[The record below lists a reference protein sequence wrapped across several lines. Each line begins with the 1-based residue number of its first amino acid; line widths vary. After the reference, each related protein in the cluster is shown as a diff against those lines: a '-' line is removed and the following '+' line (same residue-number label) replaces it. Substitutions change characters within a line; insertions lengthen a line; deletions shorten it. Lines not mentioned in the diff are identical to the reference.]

1 MNFAWRIYRRLAQAF
16 PHEFKVAYGT
26 EVLQLGEDAIKDLA
40 KRHGT
45 AGLIRLLADI
55 AIRVPLEYFSELRG
69 DLRYALRALLKSP
82 GFALVGIIS
91 MGLSIGLTTNVYSS
105 KWAVLFRDLPA
116 AANAKYLAILEKP
129 VSYYY
134 IEQFREQKNLFAGVA
149 AFQIGVPFNIT
160 FQGAGNA
167 KPQRIF
173 GQLVS
178 PDYFS
183 VLGVQPQRGRV
194 FSPDL
199 DKPGDTPPVV
209 ITDRFWRNH
218 LNSSPDAV
226 GQTLRL
232 NGQLATIVG
241 ITPEDFNGAFSVM
254 PAELF
259 VPTTAPPA
267 LAPELAN
274 DVLHQRN
281 AKEFLALIC
290 MAPGVTIDSA
300 EAALDAITR
309 RLDDQ
314 DPSLPPR
321 TDKARRVTLLPAG
334 TRVPLP
340 RELRIVLLGFF
351 LLLTGL
357 VMTLACTNLANML
370 IARGANRRKEL
381 AIRLAIGAG
390 RFRLIR
396 QMMAEGILLSLLGG
410 AAGLALAYA
419 LTVLT
424 MRFAPR
430 TGVPVETNFSLD
442 WHAALFAFGLALLCG
457 VGFSLA
463 PALQATKADLT
474 PALKEGSALQLP
486 GYRRFGLRNL
496 LMVAQVAASLMLL
509 LITGFLVIGISRDSS
524 VQTKFDPST
533 MYLLSID
540 PVRDGYTPE
549 KAQALFEKLPE
560 RLKTAGATR
569 GIAFA
574 AQAPF
579 TIVDADEATQ
589 MTAEDAGNSSRVQQ
603 PVIQETVGAGY
614 FALLSEPM
622 LAGREFED
630 RDQRSPAERSPAD
643 ASKPSSL
650 SPGLPPSAMPKVLP
664 AVLNETAAH
673 GFFGNGNALGKRIH
687 DDQHSYEVVGVVR
700 NLKNGIGIS
709 QSVMYLPLTPRDF
722 VRAPADGITIMVRT
736 DADSLGGP
744 TAGSTAG
751 PVSGKDALGS
761 IRSEVALIDPNLNL
775 FHVQTLGEYLDR
787 SRASTRF
794 AVQTYG
800 GIGVFGLVL
809 AAIGLAGITA
819 YSVAQR
825 RKEIAIR
832 TALGASRAQVLRL
845 VLREGTAL
853 VSVGTVLGF
862 LGAMAVAK
870 LLSALTSVF
879 VEAFKIGT
887 NDLRL
892 LLGAPLLLA
901 AVTMLACY
909 LPART
914 SVKIDPL
921 KALRQE

>member
-1 MNFAWRIYRRLAQAF
+1 MNFAWRIYRLLAQAF
-16 PHEFKVAYGT
+16 PHEFKLAYGT
-26 EVLQLGEDAIKDLA
+26 DVLQLGEDSIKDIA

-45 AGLIRLLADI
+45 AGLIRLIADI
-55 AIRVPLEYFSELRG
+55 AIRVPLEYLSEMRG
-69 DLRYALRALLKSP
+69 DMRYAMRALIKSP

-105 KWAVLFRDLPA
+105 KWALLFRNLPA
-116 AANAKYLAILEKP
+116 AANAPNLVMPEKP

-134 IEQFREQKNLFAGVA
+134 IEQFREQKSLFAGVA
-149 AFQIGVPFNIT
+149 AFQIGVPFNVT
-160 FQGAGNA
+160 FQGAENA

-194 FSPDL
+194 LSPAL
-199 DKPGDTPPVV
+199 DKPGDAPVVV

-218 LNSSPDAV
+218 LNSSPDAL
-226 GQTLRL
+226 GQILRL
-232 NGQLATIVG
+232 NGQIATIVG
-241 ITPEDFNGAFSVM
+241 ITPKEFNGALSRN

-259 VPTTAPPA
+259 VPTTAPAA

-281 AKEFLALIC
+281 AKEFLAMMCL
-290 MAPGVTIDSA
+290 APGVTIDSA
-300 EAALDAITR
+300 EAAIDAITR
-309 RLDDQ
+309 RLDEQ
-314 DPSLPPR
+314 DPSLPAR
-321 TDKARRVTLLPAG
+321 TDKGRRVTLLPAG

-340 RELRIVLLGFF
+340 RQLRPVLLGFF

-410 AAGLALAYA
+410 IAGFAIAY
-419 LTVLT
+419 VLLVLHS
-424 MRFAPR
+424 RFSPP
-430 TGVPVETNFSLD
+430 TGVPVETFSLD
-442 WHAALFAFGLALLCG
+442 WSAALFAFSLALLCG

-496 LMVAQVAASLMLL
+496 LMVVQVAASLMLL
-509 LITGFLVIGISRDSS
+509 LLTGFLVIGFGKEST
-524 VQTKFDPST
+524 VQTKFDPHA
-533 MYLLSID
+533 MVLLSID
-540 PVRDGYTPE
+540 PVRDGFSPE
-549 KAQALFEKLPE
+549 KAKALFEKLPAL
-560 RLKTAGATR
+560 LKSAAASR
-569 GIAFA
+569 SIAFA
-574 AQAPF
+574 AQPPF
-579 TIVDADEATQ
+579 TARDDDEATQ
-589 MTAEDAGNSSRVQQ
+589 LTAEDAEQAPRVQQ
-603 PVIQETVGAGY
+603 PAIEETVGPGY
-614 FALLSEPM
+614 FAALSEPM
-622 LAGREFED
+622 LAGREFLD
-630 RDQRSPAERSPAD
+630 RDQRIEAAG
-643 ASKPSSL
+643 L
-650 SPGLPPSAMPKVLP
+650 SPSAPPAVLP
-664 AVLNETAAH
+664 VVLNETAAR
-673 GFFGNGNALGKRIH
+673 GFFGNGNALGKHLR
-687 DDQHSYEVVGVVR
+687 DGQQSYEVVGVVHD
-700 NLKNGIGIS
+700 LQNGIGIR
-709 QSVMYLPLTPRDF
+709 QAIAYLPLTPRDF
-722 VRAPADGITIMVRT
+722 VRTPADGITIMVRS
-736 DADSLGGP
+736 D
-744 TAGSTAG
+744 AG
-751 PVSGKDALGS
+751 PLSGDALAG
-761 IRSEVALIDPNLNL
+761 IRNEIALIDPNLSL
-775 FHVQTLGEYLDR
+775 FHVQTLSEFLDR

-800 GIGVFGLVL
+800 GIGLFGLVL

-832 TALGASRAQVLRL
+832 TALGATRAQVLRL
-845 VLREGTAL
+845 VLREGAAL
-853 VSVGTVLGF
+853 VLSGTVLGF
-862 LGAMAVAK
+862 FGAIAMAK
-870 LLSALTSVF
+870 ILSTLTDIF
-879 VEAFKIGT
+879 VQAFSGGT
-887 NDLRL
+887 GDLRL
-892 LLGAPLLLA
+892 LIGAPLLLA

-909 LPART
+909 LPARR
-914 SVKIDPL
+914 SVQLDPL

>member
-26 EVLQLGEDAIKDLA
+26 EVLQLGEDTIKDIA
-40 KRHGT
+40 RRHGT
-45 AGLIRLLADI
+45 SGLIRLIADI
-55 AIRVPLEYFSELRG
+55 AIRVPLEYLSEMRG
-69 DLRYALRALLKSP
+69 DMRYALRALRKSP

-105 KWAVLFRDLPA
+105 KWALLFRDLPA
-116 AANAKYLAILEKP
+116 AANAPNLVMPEKP

-134 IEQFREQKNLFAGVA
+134 IEQFREEKNLFAGVA
-149 AFQIGVPFNIT
+149 AFQIGVPFNVT
-160 FQGAGNA
+160 FQGAENA
-167 KPQRIF
+167 KQQRIF

-183 VLGVQPQRGRV
+183 VLGVQPQFGRV
-194 FSPDL
+194 LSAQL
-199 DKPGDTPPVV
+199 DKPGDSPVVV

-218 LNSSPDAV
+218 LNSSPAAV
-226 GQTLRL
+226 GQILRL
-232 NGQLATIVG
+232 NGQIATIVG
-241 ITPEDFNGAFSVM
+241 ITPKEFAGAFSIN

-259 VPTTAPPA
+259 VPTTAPAA

-281 AKEFLALIC
+281 AKEFLAMMCL
-290 MAPGVTIDSA
+290 ATGVTIDSA

-314 DPSLPPR
+314 DPSLPTR
-321 TDKARRVTLLPAG
+321 TDKARLVTLLPAG

-340 RELRIVLLGFF
+340 RKLRPVLLGFF

-410 AAGLALAYA
+410 IAGFAIAY
-419 LTVLT
+419 VLMVLSSQFSPT
-424 MRFAPR
+424 
-430 TGVPVETNFSLD
+430 TGVPFETDFSLD
-442 WHAALFAFGLALLCG
+442 WRAALFAFSLALLCG
-457 VGFSLA
+457 IGFSLA

-496 LMVAQVAASLMLL
+496 LMVSQVAASLMLL
-509 LITGFLVIGISRDSS
+509 LLTGFLVIGMEKQSS
-524 VQTKFDPST
+524 VQTKFDPHA
-533 MYLLSID
+533 MVLLSID
-540 PVRDGYTPE
+540 PVRDGFSPE
-549 KAQALFEKLPE
+549 RAQALFEKLPAL
-560 RLKTAGATR
+560 LKSAAPSRT
-569 GIAFA
+569 IAFA
-574 AQAPF
+574 AQPPF
-579 TIVDADEATQ
+579 SAVDDDEGRQ
-589 MTAEDAGNSSRVQQ
+589 LTAEDAEHSPRVQL
-603 PVIQETVGAGY
+603 PAIEETVGAGY
-614 FALLSEPM
+614 FAALSEPM
-622 LAGREFED
+622 LAGREFLD
-630 RDQRSPAERSPAD
+630 RDQRIAAAGSRTSAPPA
-643 ASKPSSL
+643 
-650 SPGLPPSAMPKVLP
+650 VLP
-664 AVLNETAAH
+664 VVLNETAAR
-673 GFFGNGNALGKRIH
+673 GFFGNASALGKRLR
-687 DDQHSYEVVGVVR
+687 DDQRSYEVVGVVHD
-700 NLKNGIGIS
+700 LQNGIGIR
-709 QSVMYLPLTPRDF
+709 QAVAYLPLTPRDF
-722 VRAPADGITIMVRT
+722 VRAPADGITIMVRS
-736 DADSLGGP
+736 DAGAL
-744 TAGSTAG
+744 AE
-751 PVSGKDALGS
+751 KDALAG
-761 IRSEVALIDPNLNL
+761 IRNEIALIDPNLNL
-775 FHVQTLGEYLDR
+775 FHVQTLSEYLDR

-800 GIGVFGLVL
+800 GIGVFGLIL

-832 TALGASRAQVLRL
+832 TALGASRVQVLRL
-845 VLREGTAL
+845 VLREGLAL
-853 VSVGTVLGF
+853 VVSGTVLGF
-862 LGAMAVAK
+862 LGAIAMARI
-870 LLSALTSVF
+870 LSALTDIF
-879 VEAFKIGT
+879 VQAFSIGT
-887 NDLRL
+887 GDVRL
-892 LLGAPLLLA
+892 LVGAPLLLA
-901 AVTMLACY
+901 AVTLLACY
-909 LPART
+909 LPARS

>member
-16 PHEFKVAYGT
+16 PHEFKLVYGT
-26 EVLQLGEDAIKDLA
+26 EVLQLGEDSIKDIA

-45 AGLIRLLADI
+45 AGLIRLIADI
-55 AIRVPLEYFSELRG
+55 AMRVPLEYLSEMHG
-69 DLRYALRALLKSP
+69 DMRYALRALLKSP

-105 KWAVLFRDLPA
+105 KWALLFRDLPA
-116 AANAKYLAILEKP
+116 AANAPNLVMPEKP

-149 AFQIGVPFNIT
+149 AFQIGVPFNVT
-160 FQGAGNA
+160 LQGAENT

-178 PDYFS
+178 PDYFA

-194 FSPDL
+194 LSPAL
-199 DKPGDTPPVV
+199 DKPGDAPVVV

-218 LNSSPDAV
+218 LNSSPDAL
-226 GQTLRL
+226 GQILRL
-232 NGQLATIVG
+232 NGQIATIVG
-241 ITPEDFNGAFSVM
+241 ITPKEFNGAFSIN

-259 VPTTAPPA
+259 VPTTAPA
-267 LAPELAN
+267 SLAPELAN

-281 AKEFLALIC
+281 AKEFLAMMCL
-290 MAPGVTIDSA
+290 APGVTIDSA
-300 EAALDAITR
+300 EVALDSITR
-309 RLDDQ
+309 RLDEQ
-314 DPSLPPR
+314 DPTLPAR
-321 TDKARRVTLLPAG
+321 TDKGRRVTLLPAG

-340 RELRIVLLGFF
+340 RKLRPVLLGFF

-396 QMMAEGILLSLLGG
+396 QMMSEGILLSLLGG
-410 AAGLALAYA
+410 VAGFAFAYILMALNSQFS
-419 LTVLT
+419 TS
-424 MRFAPR
+424 
-430 TGVPVETNFSLD
+430 TGVPFETDFSLD
-442 WHAALFAFGLALLCG
+442 WRAALFAFSLALLCG
-457 VGFSLA
+457 IGFSLA
-463 PALQATKADLT
+463 PALQATKSDLT

-509 LITGFLVIGISRDSS
+509 LLTGFLVIGIGKEST
-524 VQTKFDPST
+524 VQAKFDPHS
-533 MYLLSID
+533 MVLLSID
-540 PVRDGYTPE
+540 PVRDGYSPE
-549 KAQALFEKLPE
+549 KAQVLFEKLPAL
-560 RLKTAGATR
+560 LKSAAASR
-569 GIAFA
+569 SIAFA
-574 AQAPF
+574 AQPPF
-579 TIVDADEATQ
+579 SAVDDDEARQ
-589 MTAEDAGNSSRVQQ
+589 MTAEDADNSPRVQL
-603 PVIQETVGAGY
+603 PAVEETVGAGY
-614 FALLSEPM
+614 FAALSEPM
-622 LAGREFED
+622 LAGREFLD
-630 RDQRSPAERSPAD
+630 RDQRVEAAG
-643 ASKPSSL
+643 SST
-650 SPGLPPSAMPKVLP
+650 SALP
-664 AVLNETAAH
+664 AVLAVVLNETAAR
-673 GFFGNGNALGKRIH
+673 GFFGNGNALGKRLR
-687 DDQHSYEVVGVVR
+687 DDQQSYEVVGVVHD
-700 NLKNGIGIS
+700 LQNGIGIR
-709 QSVMYLPLTPRDF
+709 QAVAYLPLTPRDF
-722 VRAPADGITIMVRT
+722 VRTPADGITIMVRS
-736 DADSLGGP
+736 D
-744 TAGSTAG
+744 AG
-751 PVSGKDALGS
+751 PLAGDALSS
-761 IRSEVALIDPNLNL
+761 IRNEIALLDPNLNL
-775 FHVQTLGEYLDR
+775 FHVQTLSEFLDR

-845 VLREGTAL
+845 VLREGAAL
-853 VSVGTVLGF
+853 VLSGTVLGF
-862 LGAMAVAK
+862 FGSIAMARI
-870 LLSALTSVF
+870 LSALTDVF
-879 VEAFKIGT
+879 VQAFSVGT
-887 NDLRL
+887 GDVRL
-892 LLGAPLLLA
+892 LVGAPLLLA

-909 LPART
+909 LPARS
-914 SVKIDPL
+914 SVKMDPL

>member
-16 PHEFKVAYGT
+16 PHEFKLAYGAD
-26 EVLQLGEDAIKDLA
+26 VMQLGEDVLKEIT
-40 KRHGT
+40 KRDGA
-45 AGLIRLLADI
+45 AGLIRLIADI
-55 AIRVPLEYFSELRG
+55 AIRVPLEYLAEMRG
-69 DLRYALRALLKSP
+69 DMRYAIRALLKSP

-91 MGLSIGLTTNVYSS
+91 MGLSIGLTTDVYSS
-105 KWAVLFRDLPA
+105 KWTLLFRDLPA
-116 AANAKYLAILEKP
+116 AANAKNLVMPEKP

-134 IEQFREQKNLFAGVA
+134 IEQFRQQKNLFSGVA
-149 AFQIGVPFNIT
+149 AFQIGVPFNVA

-167 KPQRIF
+167 KPQRVF

-178 PDYFS
+178 ADYFS

-194 FSPDL
+194 LSPTL
-199 DKPGDTPPVV
+199 DKPGDAPVVV
-209 ITDRFWRNH
+209 ITDRFWRNR

-226 GQTLRL
+226 GQILRL
-232 NGQLATIVG
+232 NGQIATIVG
-241 ITPEDFNGAFSVM
+241 ITPKDFNGAFSIN

-274 DVLHQRN
+274 DILHQRN
-281 AKEFLALIC
+281 AKEFLAMMCL
-290 MAPGVTIDSA
+290 APGVSIDSA
-300 EAALDAITR
+300 EAALDTITR
-309 RLDDQ
+309 ALDEQ
-314 DPSLPPR
+314 DPSLSPR
-321 TDKARRVTLLPAG
+321 TDKGRRVTLLPAG
-334 TRVPLP
+334 TSVPLP
-340 RELRIVLLGFF
+340 RELRSVLLGFF

-381 AIRLAIGAG
+381 AIRLAVGAG

-410 AAGLALAYA
+410 IAGFALAYGLTA
-419 LTVLT
+419 LNS
-424 MRFAPR
+424 RFSSPM
-430 TGVPVETNFSLD
+430 GVPVERDFSLD
-442 WHAALFAFGLALLCG
+442 WHAALFAFGLALVCG

-486 GYRRFGLRNL
+486 DYRRFGLRNL

-509 LITGFLVIGISRDSS
+509 LITGFLVLGIRKESS
-524 VQTKFDPST
+524 VQTKFDPNT

-540 PVRDGYTPE
+540 PVRDGYSPE
-549 KAQALFEKLPE
+549 KAQALFEQLPE
-560 RLKTAGATR
+560 RLKAAGSALNV
-569 GIAFA
+569 AFA

-579 TIVDADEATQ
+579 TVVDEDEAEQ
-589 MTAEDAGNSSRVQQ
+589 LTADDAGTSSQVQQ
-603 PVIQETVGAGY
+603 SVIEETVGAGY
-614 FALLSEPM
+614 FAMLNEPI
-622 LAGREFED
+622 LAGREFQE
-630 RDQRSPAERSPAD
+630 RDQQTQTSG
-643 ASKPSSL
+643 SKTL
-650 SPGLPPSAMPKVLP
+650 SLP

-673 GFFGNGNALGKRIH
+673 GFFGNGNALGKRVR
-687 DDQHSYEVVGVVR
+687 DYKRSYQVVGVVR
-700 NLKNGIGIS
+700 NLKNGMGIS
-709 QSVMYLPLTPRDF
+709 QSVIYLPLTPRDF
-722 VRAPADGITIMVRT
+722 VRTPADGITIMVRS
-736 DADSLGGP
+736 D
-744 TAGSTAG
+744 AG
-751 PVSGKDALGS
+751 PFAGKDALSS
-761 IRSEVALIDPNLNL
+761 IRNEIALIDPSLNL
-775 FHVQTLGEYLDR
+775 FHVQTLGEFLDR

-853 VSVGTVLGF
+853 VGVGTVLGF
-862 LGAMAVAK
+862 LGAMTVAK
-870 LLSALTSVF
+870 ILSALTSVF
-879 VEAFKIGT
+879 VEAFRVGT
-887 NDLRL
+887 DDLRL
-892 LLGAPLLLA
+892 LVGAPLLLA

-909 LPART
+909 LPARR